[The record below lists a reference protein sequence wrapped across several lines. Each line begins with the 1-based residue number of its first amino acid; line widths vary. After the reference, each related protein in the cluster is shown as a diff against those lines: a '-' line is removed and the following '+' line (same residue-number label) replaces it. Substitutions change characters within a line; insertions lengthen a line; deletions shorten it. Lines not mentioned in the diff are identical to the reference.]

1 MASRVRDIRR
11 VFGENNVPPIVR
23 FPLSLIPDVVSRFDD
38 KDPTSIPPDLRE
50 QAQSSCHL
58 QIQTS
63 LPQWNSAQCLQG
75 LRVGIPQVGAH
86 KPISTS
92 PLNPPLLQEYFP
104 EELDSSLVQSFR
116 KTLICLKASGASLVP
131 VSLPSTRYAL
141 SAYYVL
147 ASAEA
152 SSNLARYDGVRY
164 GTYSLISLCT

>member
-1 MASRVRDIRR
+1 MASRVRDVRR

-50 QAQSSCHL
+50 QAQSSCQL

-86 KPISTS
+86 KPI
-92 PLNPPLLQEYFP
+92 
-104 EELDSSLVQSFR
+104 
-116 KTLICLKASGASLVP
+116 
-131 VSLPSTRYAL
+131 
-141 SAYYVL
+141 
-147 ASAEA
+147 
-152 SSNLARYDGVRY
+152 
-164 GTYSLISLCT
+164 